1 MHLTDIALDSD
12 NFRQNIVESK
22 KNKGDFAMR
31 IEIDTEKN
39 LIIVPNTYYE
49 QIDRKN
55 QVLSDAGVDTK
66 IDYTQY
72 IRDSFNKA
80 IESKIIRKEDLKRN
94 K

>member
-1 MHLTDIALDSD
+1 
-12 NFRQNIVESK
+12 
-22 KNKGDFAMR
+22 MR

-66 IDYTQY
+66 ID
-72 IRDSFNKA
+72 
-80 IESKIIRKEDLKRN
+80 
-94 K
+94 

>member
-1 MHLTDIALDSD
+1 MYLTDIALVSD
-12 NFRQNIVESK
+12 VFRQIIVESK